1 MLFMSRIYL
10 VVFSLLF
17 SFALQAQVSK
27 IVRGKLIDQKTKYAV
42 EEVALALKNT
52 ATKATF
58 VSETDD
64 DGKFAFKNIPL
75 GNYELHVTDK
85 DYNDIV
91 QKVELNEDHLSNFTF
106 GTPITVGLKV
116 SWLFNWGD
124 RKIKTKSGKIYVQ
137 EHFWSHLLGKI
148 ILGIY
153 GLCLL
158 LVFFYSVLQLSLA
171 INYSR
176 SKRNRYLYKPFSFK
190 GRIDRRDYLISILKI
205 FLFEIG
211 INIIFLSFGK
221 LNFENLISIKF
232 VFYALFNLL
241 IAYYFL
247 SQSSKRLHDLNKSS
261 WNLILVIFL
270 PFYCL
275 YLILVKGSS
284 ENNIFGNSTI
294 KQTIQDKPIFDPATT
309 PKVTIQLPMYN
320 ELYVA
325 ERIIETISNFDYP
338 SDKLQIQVLD
348 DSTDETKDVIAKKV
362 AEVAARGINI
372 QHIHR
377 VDRTGYKA
385 GALDAAMDRVEGD
398 FIAIFDADF
407 IPDPD
412 FLQKT
417 MPYFQDEKIG
427 VVQTRWGHINK
438 DYSILT
444 ELQAFGLNGH
454 FAIEQ
459 GGRNSAG
466 HFINFNGTGGIWR
479 KNCIEEAGGWE
490 HDTLTEDLDLSY
502 RAQIKGW
509 KFKYLEDVIAPAELP
524 ITMSA
529 LKSQQHRWMKGG
541 AECFVKMWKKL
552 LFAKGV
558 KLSDRVHGLS
568 HLFNSSVFVFIL
580 IISML
585 SLVVLHIKD
594 SFSDLNYVLQ
604 YMGVFIVST
613 IFLMYYYWN
622 AYRDKT
628 ANTFASFI
636 RFIGRFVQF
645 LVVSMGLSLSNT
657 VAVIEGYLGIKSSF
671 VRTPKFNVLVKSEF
685 KGNKYDKKSLSII
698 NIAEGI
704 LMVTFGFTAI
714 NRIAF
719 GDLGMAP
726 FHLMLA
732 CGYGVIFFS
741 TLKENRNSA
750 H

>member
-1 MLFMSRIYL
+1 MIYMSRIYL
-10 VVFSLLF
+10 VVFTLLF

-27 IVRGKLIDQKTKYAV
+27 IVTGKLIDQKTKYAV
-42 EEVALALKNT
+42 EEVELELKNT

-58 VSETDD
+58 ISETDN
-64 DGKFAFKNIPL
+64 DGKFTFKNIPL

-85 DYNDIV
+85 DYNDIS
-91 QKVELNEDHLSNFTF
+91 QKVVLNEDHLSNFTF

-171 INYSR
+171 LAYVKN
-176 SKRNRYLYKPFSFK
+176 KRKKTVDIKP
-190 GRIDRRDYLISILKI
+190 
-205 FLFEIG
+205 
-211 INIIFLSFGK
+211 
-221 LNFENLISIKF
+221 
-232 VFYALFNLL
+232 V
-241 IAYYFL
+241 
-247 SQSSKRLHDLNKSS
+247 
-261 WNLILVIFL
+261 
-270 PFYCL
+270 
-275 YLILVKGSS
+275 
-284 ENNIFGNSTI
+284 
-294 KQTIQDKPIFDPATT
+294 FDPATT

-479 KNCIEEAGGWE
+479 KKCIEEAGGWE

-604 YMGVFIVST
+604 YMGVFIIST

-636 RFIGRFVQF
+636 RFVGRFVQF

-671 VRTPKFNVLVKSEF
+671 VRTPKFNVSVKSEF

-704 LMVTFGFTAI
+704 LMVTFGFTAV
-714 NRIAF
+714 NRIIF